1 MVISTRLRLQ
11 RRGMAFTGI
20 SYRIL
25 KLGPPNYCACEY
37 SIYFNALASCDSL
50 AAQVLQK
57 ETIDGFAVES

>member
-25 KLGPPNYCACEY
+25 E
-37 SIYFNALASCDSL
+37 DR
-50 AAQVLQK
+50 AAELLCL
-57 ETIDGFAVES
+57 